1 MAKWSLALRVLPA
14 ALLVVALKAGVVLA
28 GFEVLDAS
36 PLLSSIVTANV
47 FLLGFLLAGTLTDY
61 KESERLPGE
70 VASHLESIADECWIL
85 HSANGAAPALACMDG
100 VATLGR
106 DVSAWFRSEVETDPL
121 LRQVARLDE
130 HFLAFEPHTQANFI
144 SRLKSEQAAIR
155 TKLVR
160 ISTIRTTGFVSAA
173 YAIAEIGLALLLVG
187 LLISDVGSP
196 VQASF
201 VVGVIAFFLGYML
214 LLIKDLDDPFEHAA
228 TDGSRWS
235 GRAGGDEVSYAAVD
249 AAVARIEDLAAE
261 LRGRGEQ
268 RPTLAEAA

>member
-1 MAKWSLALRVLPA
+1 MAKWSLALRVLPF
-14 ALLVVALKAGVVLA
+14 ALLVVALKGGVVLA
-28 GFEVLDAS
+28 GFQVLEAS

-85 HSANGAAPALACMDG
+85 HRATGAAPAAACMDG
-100 VATLGR
+100 VAALGH
-106 DVSAWFRSEVETDPL
+106 DISAWFRSEVETDDL
-121 LRQVARLDE
+121 LRTVTRLDA

-155 TKLVR
+155 SKLVR

-173 YAIAEIGLALLLVG
+173 YAIAEIGLALLVVG

-214 LLIKDLDDPFEHAA
+214 LLIKDLDDPFEHAEP
-228 TDGSRWS
+228 TPSRWA
-235 GRAGGDEVSYAAVD
+235 GRAGGDEVSYAAVE
-249 AAVARIEDLAAE
+249 AAVARIEELATE
-261 LRGRGEQ
+261 LQ
-268 RPTLAEAA
+268 PAVTTLHPERDAA